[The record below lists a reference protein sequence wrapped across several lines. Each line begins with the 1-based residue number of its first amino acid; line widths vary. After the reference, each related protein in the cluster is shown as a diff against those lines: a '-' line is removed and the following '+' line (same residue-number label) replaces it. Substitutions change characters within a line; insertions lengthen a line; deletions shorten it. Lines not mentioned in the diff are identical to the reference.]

1 MNVNF
6 YTPVVTA
13 FDENGELDLQGN
25 KNIYDHLIG
34 GGIAGLLI
42 LGSSGEFYALNM
54 EQKKTLIDM
63 AVPYINKRA
72 KVFFGT
78 ACDSMEET
86 VELSNYAPGGS
97 GRRDADQPYYFTID
111 DASIEAFYDE
121 RQTRLTGLCT
131 SIIFLPGPD
140 MT

>member
-86 VELSNYAPGGS
+86 VEHFMM
-97 GRRDADQPYYFTID
+97 R
-111 DASIEAFYDE
+111 

>member
-1 MNVNF
+1 M
-6 YTPVVTA
+6 
-13 FDENGELDLQGN
+13 
-25 KNIYDHLIG
+25 
-34 GGIAGLLI
+34 
-42 LGSSGEFYALNM
+42 NM

-121 RQTRLTGLCT
+121 AANKINGPLYIYNFPARTGYDVKPEIVLNLLRST
-131 SIIFLPGPD
+131 KISWD
-140 MT
+140 